1 MSRDRRRGKRRYQGG
16 SRPGVGRQPAAAPPQ
31 TPAQK
36 ASNAEGTP
44 LPSRPEPS
52 QRAPAPARTMPRP
65 GAPSR
70 QLLLGNPHLGKDLRL
85 IGIVTAVLLVLLIVL
100 WLVL

>member
-16 SRPGVGRQPAAAPPQ
+16 SRPGAGRQPAAAPQ
-31 TPAQK
+31 APAQS

-44 LPSRPEPS
+44 LPSRAEPS

-70 QLLLGNPHLGKDLRL
+70 QLLLGNPHLGKDLRR